1 MDKVAISYDESERV
15 KQTKNGMIVF
25 EKASKADEGK
35 YHCVASN
42 IAGSTNFTLELKQL
56 VKPVV
61 GKLRSQTVNEYSDV
75 VFECDVV
82 AGVPKPSV
90 QWWVNGTILADEEN
104 CARKRSTNIPTW
116 CSNV

>member
-1 MDKVAISYDESERV
+1 MFA
-15 KQTKNGMIVF
+15 
-25 EKASKADEGK
+25 
-35 YHCVASN
+35 
-42 IAGSTNFTLELKQL
+42 

-104 CARKRSTNIPTW
+104 KVRYFAFYDSFLKLYLAKFQNTLLAHFLKVEVFF
-116 CSNV
+116 SNKSFNFIEL